1 MAHFMS
7 GSPPTPFEGK
17 DGLELL
23 ILLHLSNAEMT
34 AGMETRAFCVLGD
47 CPDLYARHQLCS
59 LWLKSR
65 ICGLKW
71 IFAYRILQV
80 LSGQT
85 PLRSIPPFASSQCP
99 VLKEAVTM
107 QGTVDSFTFAVFL
120 CVTGVA

>member
-7 GSPPTPFEGK
+7 GWPPTPFEGK

-23 ILLHLSNAEMT
+23 MLLHLSNAGMT

-47 CPDLYARHQLCS
+47 CPDLYAWHQLCG

-65 ICGLKW
+65 LCGLKW
-71 IFAYRILQV
+71 LFAYRILQV

-85 PLRSIPPFASSQCP
+85 PLRSIPAFARSQCP
-99 VLKEAVTM
+99 VLKEAFAM
-107 QGTVDSFTFAVFL
+107 QATVDSSTFAVFL
-120 CVTGVA
+120 CVTGVS